1 MDSDFP
7 LRMTQAEAELFKRQ
21 LASASVYLEY
31 GCGGSTL
38 AAVKSKLQNIVSVD
52 TDVSWMERLKKNN
65 EISSSLN
72 TGRLVFRPID
82 VGAVGHWGAPT
93 SQEKIQNWPRY
104 AVDPFISTDFD
115 FDLILIDGRFRVH
128 CLIAAAMC
136 AAPDTLVFLHDYKFR
151 HQYTVAD
158 KYFSP
163 VDRVESAV
171 LFRKKAD
178 FNYRSL
184 YIDLIISL
192 FDSQ

>member
-7 LRMTQAEAELFKRQ
+7 LRMTPAEAELFSGQ

-52 TDVSWMERLKKNN
+52 TDLSWIERLKQNN
-65 EISSSLN
+65 EIATALN

-82 VGAVGHWGAPT
+82 VGVIGDWGAPT
-93 SQEKIQNWPRY
+93 NQKKIRNWPRY

-115 FDLILIDGRFRVH
+115 FDLILVDGRFRVH

-136 AAPDTLVFLHDYKFR
+136 AAPHTLIFLHNYKFR
-151 HQYTVAD
+151 HQYTIAD
-158 KYFSP
+158 KYFIS
-163 VDRVESAV
+163 VHRVESAA

-178 FNYRSL
+178 LNYRSL
-184 YIDLIISL
+184 YIDLIVSL